1 MALFTW
7 SALAGGF
14 LSGWLTRQNARKH
27 EAQMYHRCYACE
39 VNFKRLDRA
48 QELAR
53 AKRVTVPQLALA
65 WVLHH
70 PLELYPLVAA
80 YHPREFE
87 QLTKALEIE
96 LTQTESEWLD
106 LERDVRE

>member
-1 MALFTW
+1 MST
-7 SALAGGF
+7 GC
-14 LSGWLTRQNARKH
+14 LTRQGERRSPPERSPAPRRTR
-27 EAQMYHRCYACE
+27 QTP
-39 VNFKRLDRA
+39 KRLDCA

-53 AKRVTVPQLALA
+53 AKRVTIAQLALA

-106 LERDVRE
+106 